1 MNEIKII
8 LLCNNR
14 IAIPAIRE
22 LYFYGN
28 LAAVLIPGNNKDV
41 IADVQTIL
49 KDTGIPLLAVK
60 KKTFVVQMQQVL
72 DETKAEAGL
81 IMTFPFKLE
90 PLIYSAPSRGFFNFH
105 YGILHQ
111 YRGPE
116 PIFAQ
121 IKNSESLAG
130 ITVHLINDTIDAG
143 PVVMEEKIRIEPD
156 DTYGMLQSKLAYIGA
171 GMAGNLVKTLHFSP
185 AIPSKAQDES
195 KAVYYQRPGLNDVLI
210 NWKEMDS
217 SAIKALVN
225 ACNPWNKGAGV
236 RIRNYMIGLLE
247 VEITAEETAEN
258 IVPGTI
264 VSLNSGG
271 LYIATKDKRML
282 KVTAI
287 YCPEGYISG
296 HRLSAFGIK
305 AGDRFE

>member
-14 IAIPAIRE
+14 E
-22 LYFYGN
+22 LCFYGN

-41 IADVQTIL
+41 VADVQMIL
-49 KDTGIPLLAVK
+49 KDTGIPFLAVK
-60 KKTFVVQMQQVL
+60 KKTFTMQVQQVL
-72 DETKAEAGL
+72 QETKAEAGF

-90 PLIYSAPSRGFFNFH
+90 PLIYSAPRRGFFNFH
-105 YGILHQ
+105 YGILPQ

-121 IKNSESLAG
+121 IKNREIMA
-130 ITVHLINDTIDAG
+130 
-143 PVVMEEKIRIEPD
+143 VVMEEKIRIEQE

-171 GMAGNLVKTLHFSP
+171 GMAGNLVKTLHFSQ

-195 KAVYYQRPGLNDVLI
+195 KAVYHQRPGLNDVLI

-217 SAIKALVN
+217 TVIKALVN
-225 ACNPWNKGAGV
+225 ACNPWNKGAGT
-236 RIRNYMIGLLE
+236 RIKNYMIGLLE
-247 VEITAEETAEN
+247 VEISAEETAEN

-282 KVTAI
+282 KVTVI

-296 HRLSAFGIK
+296 HRLSIFGIK
-305 AGDRFE
+305 LGDRFD